1 MDGGR
6 PAGRRGSSFGGPRR
20 GTDPEGGERSAWKGL
35 CGPSG
40 LNLDHSR
47 IPDIQ
52 RTVYEHLVPLVVAA
66 ADPLPLS
73 QFTQKC
79 CDVLLPVLEKER
91 ELGAHAFK
99 SQFGR
104 LNEFVCPELARRAG
118 LADSGFNREAKT
130 VRLYL
135 QMASS
140 SSPAGQQRAA
150 ASPPAHTAAAP
161 PAAAAAPTPAATAAP
176 TATVYWTP
184 AGAAEGPVSPAG
196 PQPVAPGLPL
206 PVALPQGPVGQL
218 RAPPVVAPLPAVAP
232 ALCAYCHAPHS
243 MRECREFHAML
254 QALYQAGYQRGL
266 ATAQPAAP
274 TPGSTGGGS

>member
-1 MDGGR
+1 
-6 PAGRRGSSFGGPRR
+6 
-20 GTDPEGGERSAWKGL
+20 
-35 CGPSG
+35 
-40 LNLDHSR
+40 
-47 IPDIQ
+47 
-52 RTVYEHLVPLVVAA
+52 
-66 ADPLPLS
+66 
-73 QFTQKC
+73 
-79 CDVLLPVLEKER
+79 
-91 ELGAHAFK
+91 
-99 SQFGR
+99 
-104 LNEFVCPELARRAG
+104 
-118 LADSGFNREAKT
+118 
-130 VRLYL
+130 
-135 QMASS
+135 MASS

-254 QALYQAGYQRGL
+254 QALYQVRAASVCSVPCRLAPRGAGAGGQWRCFVGPAVCTVAGCGRGPL
-266 ATAQPAAP
+266 LVPGGMHVCSPAFTSSPSLPACRQD
-274 TPGSTGGGS
+274 TSAA